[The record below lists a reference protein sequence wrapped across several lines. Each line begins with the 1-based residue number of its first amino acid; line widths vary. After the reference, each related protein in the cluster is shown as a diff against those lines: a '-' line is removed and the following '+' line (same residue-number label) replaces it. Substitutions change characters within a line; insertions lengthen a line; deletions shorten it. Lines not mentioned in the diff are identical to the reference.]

1 MTTGEGALARRPEER
16 RAFVKGNTF
25 VKLVLS
31 ILVMLGLL
39 QEVRFFGQR
48 MARAVS
54 AWFARV
60 DHRDARHILEAEVG
74 YLIRHSR

>member
-1 MTTGEGALARRPEER
+1 MTPGEGPLARRPEGR
-16 RAFVKGNTF
+16 RAFVQRNTF
-25 VKLVLS
+25 VKLFLS

-39 QEVRFFGQR
+39 EEVRFFGQR

-54 AWFARV
+54 AWFTRL
-60 DHRDARHILEAEVG
+60 DRRDARHILEAEVG